1 MKKQDRQ
8 GVRTASDLERKYA
21 IGQSFKKAQGGI
33 QKAAEDASI
42 AKEQAKNA
50 NAGLE
55 GLEKN
60 ILAAKALAEDAADA
74 AFRAENKVD
83 NLNLSVDNGSVT
95 AEITLMVG
103 DVEIKRTIHM
113 QGLASLL
120 ALKTAGE
127 VQVNGKNIV
136 GTVELTGEQDEEGNW
151 KKVEVSPEG
160 VKVKLLEEN
169 EAAEEVESACAE
181 LSPVVLMLQGKHAGF
196 EVAHTEGQEDAET
209 GEITGQGITMKLEDF
224 LTGAALRLLLQSGK
238 VRISGLTEP
247 EEDTDAVNKAYID
260 RELAKLRQ
268 ELGLN
273 QE

>member
-33 QKAAEDASI
+33 QKATEEASL

-136 GTVELTGEQDEEGNW
+136 GTVELTGEQDEEGNRQ
-151 KKVEVSPEG
+151 KVEVSPDG
-160 VKVKLLEEN
+160 VRLQRLATEKNGEEP
-169 EAAEEVESACAE
+169 AAAGAE
-181 LSPVVLMLQGKHAGF
+181 LMPMALV
-196 EVAHTEGQEDAET
+196 
-209 GEITGQGITMKLEDF
+209 F
-224 LTGAALRLLLQSGK
+224 LGGDGRVSG
-238 VRISGLTEP
+238 RAQP
-247 EEDTDAVNKAYID
+247 EEDSDAANKAYID